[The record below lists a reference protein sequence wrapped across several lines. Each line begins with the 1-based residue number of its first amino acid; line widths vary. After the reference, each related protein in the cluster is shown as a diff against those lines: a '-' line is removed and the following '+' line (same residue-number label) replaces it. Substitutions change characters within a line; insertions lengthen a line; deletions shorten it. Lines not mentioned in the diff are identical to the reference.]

1 MNGSPLFLAAEADD
15 PAAVAAALDA
25 AARDAAALDAAGL
38 GGGLAPGAADA
49 RGPYGLTPLMR
60 AAQKGSARAL
70 DALLARG
77 ASADAT
83 DDAGNTALM
92 YAAARGRRAC
102 AEKLLAAGASVSHR
116 NKFGLGPAD
125 WALWPADGDDV
136 RDLVRD

>member
-1 MNGSPLFLAAEADD
+1 MNRSPLFLAAEADD

-25 AARDAAALDAAGL
+25 AA
-38 GGGLAPGAADA
+38 GGGPAAPGAADA

-70 DALLARG
+70 EALLARG

-116 NKFGLGPAD
+116 NKFGLGPVD
-125 WALWPADGDDV
+125 WAVWPADGDDV